1 MPHRASDDQHDARH
15 NSTLQTFAQILRPA
29 EVVYL
34 DTEAIDVVT
43 AVIKSRTLPHDHK
56 SESDA
61 GQVYFVQRFLAERAN
76 HHSLVYALFISLL

>member
-1 MPHRASDDQHDARH
+1 MLTASDDQHDARH

-43 AVIKSRTLPHDHK
+43 AVIHSRTLPHDHE

-61 GQVYFVQRFLAERAN
+61 EQVDFSQWIFAERAN
-76 HHSLVYALFISLL
+76 HYSLVYALFISLL